1 MSLGSMFSNKR
12 IKEDKDKG
20 DELPCEIKVSVCCL
34 FSVLLEF
41 WKILLKLCDTDTESQ
56 YQGFCEK

>member
-41 WKILLKLCDTDTESQ
+41 
-56 YQGFCEK
+56 